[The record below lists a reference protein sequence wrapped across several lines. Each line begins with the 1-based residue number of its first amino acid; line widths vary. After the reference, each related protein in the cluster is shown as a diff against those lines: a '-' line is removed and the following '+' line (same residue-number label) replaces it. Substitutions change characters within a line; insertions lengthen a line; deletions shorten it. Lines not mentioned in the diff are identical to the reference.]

1 MSTCTPT
8 PRLCKL
14 EEPARR
20 RGRAA
25 LSSDDADAGDD
36 ERNTTN
42 NVEEDKEEAAEEAED
57 EEDVKDEEEEEEEE
71 RDTESELVDWD
82 AEREHELEEL
92 GRSERDTESEL
103 SHLAN
108 PVDQSGGDTSSS
120 ALGYGEQY
128 FDIETCASGVY
139 AMRSKRHAKDGKA
152 VQVDSPI
159 RLTPG

>member
-25 LSSDDADAGDD
+25 LSFDDADAGDD

-42 NVEEDKEEAAEEAED
+42 NIEEDKGEAAEEAED
-57 EEDVKDEEEEEEEE
+57 EEDVKDEEEEEEE

-92 GRSERDTESEL
+92 ERSERDTESEL